1 MSKIP
6 TTKPDYSLAIRYR
19 LRDGQWSDWM
29 DRGQGK
35 FESIELVQSQI
46 RLMAS
51 AYKNRDK
58 EIRFERN
65 GKLCDWFGDE
75 SGKFI
80 ELK

>member
-1 MSKIP
+1 
-6 TTKPDYSLAIRYR
+6 
-19 LRDGQWSDWM
+19 M

-35 FESIELVQSQI
+35 FDSIELVQSQI

-75 SGKFI
+75 SGKVI